1 MGYSWHM
8 FLQKYWYKVK
18 IRQKN
23 EHLLLKI
30 GFIKPSFVRTLT
42 TFGLRCRIISVKLLV
57 FGVNIKLDTNTEILI
72 ITKL

>member
-1 MGYSWHM
+1 M
-8 FLQKYWYKVK
+8 
-18 IRQKN
+18 R
-23 EHLLLKI
+23 I
-30 GFIKPSFVRTLT
+30 GFNKPGFVRTLT